1 MALVLTESAARHVET
16 LRLGS
21 RTSGCSRF
29 ACVVDCADA
38 AGDDDVVFESHGVKV
53 VVDKQSLQPIDGPE
67 VDCLKSNALNQGF
80 EFRNPDTRDT
90 CGCGES
96 FGV

>member
-1 MALVLTESAARHVET
+1 MACAWAPGHRLAAALPVSSTTPT
-16 LRLGS
+16 LP
-21 RTSGCSRF
+21 
-29 ACVVDCADA
+29 
-38 AGDDDVVFESHGVKV
+38 VFESHGVKV

-67 VDCLKSNALNQGF
+67 VDCLKSNALNEGF